1 MGVKVVPFILFALAG
16 ECLSLTLHQKQVDD
30 VLEKMYHK
38 ISEIDEK
45 LSKIENRVTEL
56 ENSQTKPKENKPTN
70 LEDAMRNLHH
80 SYRSMNEVGD
90 KECADKECGYQ
101 CGTSDELLK
110 FCQFD
115 GSCKPSVPRC
125 QKPYRNM
132 VGDKECADKECGEVC
147 ATNQGMLQVMRYCQP
162 DGSCKSSLPS
172 CGSYRSLVGDKDCA
186 DKECGEVCATI
197 VPPLKFLSQGM
208 LQVIRHCQPDGSCKS
223 SVPSCSSSYRSLSQE
238 DLPDQCTTYKT
249 LTDSS
254 RLIERRSGAGDVFSG
269 TPGEP
274 IKPQPEEKMFDRSGD
289 PKQRPDWQ
297 GEGWYRYN
305 PGGKTGIRMAF
316 THEVTKFDICGTST
330 GGAMELGP
338 IPEVVGETKNAKVDF
353 GYIPPFISR
362 QDIKVTNCGKFFV
375 YYLPDAKPDGGYCF
389 VKVPEKWFEENN
401 KKT

>member
-70 LEDAMRNLHH
+70 LEDAMRNLQK

-125 QKPYRNM
+125 QKSYRNM

-147 ATNQGMLQVMRYCQP
+147 ATN
-162 DGSCKSSLPS
+162 
-172 CGSYRSLVGDKDCA
+172 
-186 DKECGEVCATI
+186 
-197 VPPLKFLSQGM
+197 QGM

-316 THEVTKFDICGTST
+316 THEVTKFDVCGTST